1 MKNVA
6 FQNSLRNKDSER
18 FTASLREGGTVIPQ
32 AANGMTTE
40 NTVKENE
47 PNYDAIE
54 TKIPI
59 DTELRDNTKFNEY
72 VNFNNA
78 SLKGSYKVENK
89 LKPESISAIENFT
102 KDNENVSYP
111 DVYSILY
118 AESSGGQFFHEAAK
132 GPLQIQLG
140 AFVDSQVYQK
150 KYKPVPEKG
159 TPEHDV
165 YMAEAAKDYDK
176 LDELGQVN
184 ASLNYLEY
192 LNKRFERNNKRKPTI
207 IESATMYNQGY
218 GGAKPY
224 IADPSTYANN
234 KLLNTYI
241 NNVSGV
247 NKAITIPGRN
257 QGGITTEPWG
267 GANGSLYGAPTNR
280 EPAAPLNVQEQ
291 TKQVFNSTPKLSGG
305 GGLEKITAYGTRDTG
320 FSGGFGGSFGNRGGI
335 SSGRPTDTLTNTFAD
350 SLVAAEK
357 HDKTYKYADTKNEE
371 ASSEEQSEEQSEEDF
386 KNVATEANFT
396 NRPYTK
402 EERDIQN
409 YKGEQPVTYD
419 EYTEEVSIKEG
430 VKNFIDNI
438 VETYSKP
445 RKSVENIET
454 EVKKI
459 ADNIIEKIAINIPG
473 AQETIA
479 SINGTLRPLGTDYS
493 STASGNILRKYGTT
507 DKFIAALKGNP
518 VSTLTDVGLL
528 ITATAIGTKLGG
540 PFSTIA
546 LSPLYNKYSTPR
558 LNEGGTP
565 TQGIDEIVVTGKR
578 DDSPSY
584 DYGFSSGFG
593 GRATGRQVKDSMA
606 SSRDIGDQ
614 LFQSDPEFFA
624 KLSYAQK
631 ADKEDGT
638 NDNVLKW
645 QQEMTERN
653 KNRYTEEEETSEAKL
668 GGGKNVF
675 GQYKGNKTNKK
686 STAEQNL
693 TKLDADYLR
702 YTDAVESNEPKK
714 VSIKEG
720 FKNFVDN
727 VADTYSKPLDT
738 VKDVETEA
746 KKLVDNSVEKLALLF
761 PETEAVVTSVND
773 TLRPFGTDYSSTATG
788 KLLTKYTTPDRF
800 VSALKAD
807 PVGTLTDIGL
817 VVGATVLGTRFG
829 APASTVALGPLY
841 NKYSK

>member
-72 VNFNNA
+72 VNFNNT
-78 SLKGSYKVENK
+78 SLKGSYKVEDK

-150 KYKPVPEKG
+150 KYKPVPEKD

-224 IADPSTYANN
+224 IANPSTYANN

-241 NNVSGV
+241 NNVSGI

-291 TKQVFNSTPKLSGG
+291 TKQVFNSTP
-305 GGLEKITAYGTRDTG
+305 
-320 FSGGFGGSFGNRGGI
+320 
-335 SSGRPTDTLTNTFAD
+335 
-350 SLVAAEK
+350 
-357 HDKTYKYADTKNEE
+357 
-371 ASSEEQSEEQSEEDF
+371 
-386 KNVATEANFT
+386 
-396 NRPYTK
+396 
-402 EERDIQN
+402 
-409 YKGEQPVTYD
+409 
-419 EYTEEVSIKEG
+419 
-430 VKNFIDNI
+430 
-438 VETYSKP
+438 
-445 RKSVENIET
+445 
-454 EVKKI
+454 
-459 ADNIIEKIAINIPG
+459 
-473 AQETIA
+473 
-479 SINGTLRPLGTDYS
+479 
-493 STASGNILRKYGTT
+493 
-507 DKFIAALKGNP
+507 
-518 VSTLTDVGLL
+518 
-528 ITATAIGTKLGG
+528 
-540 PFSTIA
+540 
-546 LSPLYNKYSTPR
+546 R

-593 GRATGRQVKDSMA
+593 GRATGRQVKDTMA

-631 ADKEDGT
+631 ADREAET
-638 NDNVLKW
+638 TDNVQNW
-645 QQEMTERN
+645 QQEMIERN
-653 KNRYTEEEETSEAKL
+653 KNRYTKAEEGMEKYPEVDTTIVTAPSS
-668 GGGKNVF
+668 NVVDMRERLY
-675 GQYKGNKTNKK
+675 GY
-686 STAEQNL
+686 
-693 TKLDADYLR
+693 
-702 YTDAVESNEPKK
+702 NE
-714 VSIKEG
+714 I
-720 FKNFVDN
+720 
-727 VADTYSKPLDT
+727 
-738 VKDVETEA
+738 
-746 KKLVDNSVEKLALLF
+746 
-761 PETEAVVTSVND
+761 
-773 TLRPFGTDYSSTATG
+773 
-788 KLLTKYTTPDRF
+788 
-800 VSALKAD
+800 
-807 PVGTLTDIGL
+807 
-817 VVGATVLGTRFG
+817 
-829 APASTVALGPLY
+829 
-841 NKYSK
+841 